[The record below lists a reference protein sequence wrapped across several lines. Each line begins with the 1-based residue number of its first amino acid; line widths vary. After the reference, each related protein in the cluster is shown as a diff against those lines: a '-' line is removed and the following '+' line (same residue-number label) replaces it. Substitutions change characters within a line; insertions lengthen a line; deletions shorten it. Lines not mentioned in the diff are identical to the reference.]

1 MEKTLFRGFPNF
13 YDSGGGFKRG
23 EVLNPEGLR
32 PLLELCGREKVNTI
46 AWKVIFV
53 HTANIKIYSSHGG
66 YKLSN

>member
-46 AWKVIFV
+46 A
-53 HTANIKIYSSHGG
+53 
-66 YKLSN
+66 